1 MLDFRNTNTL
11 WASIIAET
19 LQRLGL
25 TTAVICPGSRSAPL
39 TIAFAQN
46 KLIETIPILD
56 ERSASFFA
64 LGTAK
69 KSGVP
74 TALIC
79 TSGTAAANFY
89 PAIIEA
95 RESRI
100 PLLILTA
107 DRPPELR
114 DCHAGQ
120 AIDQIKLYGNYP
132 NWQAELAIPA
142 ASIGMLDY
150 VRQTIVYAIE
160 RSTFPTPGPVHLNIP
175 LRDPLVPI
183 SDIAVEALE
192 TQFDIADFF
201 AGLEPFFAAETS
213 TPPSPPLL
221 RGGERS
227 AVESIVAAETSTPP
241 SPPLLRGGERSAV
254 ESIVAA
260 ETSTPPSPPL
270 LRGGERSAVE
280 SIVAAETSTPPSPP
294 LLRGGERSAIEQWQ
308 KCSRG
313 IIIAG
318 VAQPEDAEKYCSAIG
333 KISQLLNWPVLAEGL
348 SPLRNRA
355 QLNPHLISTYDLIL
369 RNREL
374 AEKLT
379 PEIAI
384 QIGDLPTS
392 KELRNWLEKTQPKR
406 YIIDPSHHNLDPLH
420 GPTIHLRTSIEN
432 LATLLTLVPPLTKGG
447 LGGVQ
452 TSATTNNISPQIPPL
467 TKGNSPHV
475 PPLTKGG
482 LGGVQTSATTN
493 NISPQIPPLT
503 KGNSPHAP
511 PLTKGGLGGVLISPS
526 HEYIQLWHNT
536 ETQIRLTIDQ
546 KFSST
551 NNIIEPKVSWLLSQI
566 LPPGTPIFISNSM
579 PVRDVEFFWKP
590 NNLEIKP
597 FFNRGANG
605 IDGTLSTAL
614 GVAHRNQSSILLTG
628 DLTLLHDTNGFLIK
642 NKFVGHLTIILI
654 NNNGGGIFEMLPVA
668 KFDPP
673 FEEFFATPQDINFAQ
688 LCATYGVEHEI
699 IDDWEQFKEKLSF
712 LANNGIR
719 VLELQTNRR
728 TDAKWRQ
735 DNLSKF
741 AKGSQSGL

>member
-1 MLDFRNTNTL
+1 MPIDFRNTNTV
-11 WASIIAET
+11 WASVLAET

-46 KLIETIPILD
+46 KKIETIPILD

-64 LGTAK
+64 LGIAK
-69 KSGVP
+69 KSGLP

-100 PLLILTA
+100 PLLIFTA

-120 AIDQIKLYGNYP
+120 AIDQVKIYGNYP
-132 NWQAELAIPA
+132 NWQAELAIPS
-142 ASIGMLDY
+142 ASRGMLDY
-150 VRQTIVYAIE
+150 LRQTIVYAWE
-160 RSTFPTPGPVHLNIP
+160 RSQFPTPGPVHLNLP
-175 LRDPLVPI
+175 FRDPLIPI
-183 SDIAVEALE
+183 PDIAVEALE
-192 TQFDIADFF
+192 TQFNPEDFF
-201 AGLEPFFAAETS
+201 AGLEPLFAGETS

-221 RGGERS
+221 RGGE
-227 AVESIVAAETSTPP
+227 ESTMQ
-241 SPPLLRGGERSAV
+241 
-254 ESIVAA
+254 
-260 ETSTPPSPPL
+260 
-270 LRGGERSAVE
+270 
-280 SIVAAETSTPPSPP
+280 
-294 LLRGGERSAIEQWQ
+294 QWQ
-308 KCSRG
+308 KCSKG

-318 VAQPEDAEKYCSAIG
+318 VAQPHFPEKYCSAIA
-333 KISQLLNWPVLAEGL
+333 KISKSLNWPVLAEGL
-348 SPLRNRA
+348 SPVRNYA

-374 AEKLT
+374 ADKLT

-392 KELRNWLEKTQPKR
+392 KELRNWLDKTQAKR
-406 YIIDPSHHNLDPLH
+406 YIIDPSHHNFDPLH
-420 GPTIHLRTSIEN
+420 GQTIHLRTSVEN
-432 LATLLTLVPPLTKGG
+432 LATNLATILTLVPPLIKGESTLVPPLIKGG
-447 LGGVQ
+447 LGGDRAP
-452 TSATTNNISPQIPPL
+452 ATTNISPQIPPL
-467 TKGNSPHV
+467 NKDELTQT
-475 PPLTKGG
+475 PPL
-482 LGGVQTSATTN
+482 N
-493 NISPQIPPLT
+493 N
-503 KGNSPHAP
+503 
-511 PLTKGGLGGVLISPS
+511 GGLGGVLTSPS
-526 HEYIQLWHNT
+526 NEYLQLWRNT
-536 ETQIRLTIDQ
+536 EIQVRQTIDQ
-546 KFSST
+546 KISAI

-566 LPPGTPIFISNSM
+566 LPPATPIFIANSM

-590 NNLEIKP
+590 NNLEIKA

-614 GVAHRNQSSILLTG
+614 GVAHRNQSSIMLTG

-642 NKFVGHLTIILI
+642 NKLVGHLTIILI

-673 FEEFFATPQDINFAQ
+673 FEEFFATPQQINFAQ
-688 LCATYGVEHEI
+688 LCATYGVEHEVI
-699 IDDWEQFKEKLSF
+699 EDWEQFKQKLIS
-712 LANNGIR
+712 LPNSGIR
-719 VLELQTNRR
+719 VLELQTDRR
-728 TDAKWRQ
+728 ADAKWRQ

-741 AKGSQSGL
+741 AKDL

>member
-64 LGTAK
+64 LGIAK

-120 AIDQIKLYGNYP
+120 AIDQVKLYGNYP
-132 NWQAELAIPA
+132 NWQAELAIPS

-175 LRDPLVPI
+175 LRDPLVPVPEP
-183 SDIAVEALE
+183 AVESLE
-192 TQFDIADFF
+192 TQFN
-201 AGLEPFFAAETS
+201 PQQFFAAVEPIFAGETS

-221 RGGERS
+221 RGGEEG
-227 AVESIVAAETSTPP
+227 A
-241 SPPLLRGGERSAV
+241 LR
-254 ESIVAA
+254 
-260 ETSTPPSPPL
+260 
-270 LRGGERSAVE
+270 
-280 SIVAAETSTPPSPP
+280 
-294 LLRGGERSAIEQWQ
+294 QWPE
-308 KCSRG
+308 CSKG

-374 AEKLT
+374 ADKLT

-384 QIGDLPTS
+384 QIGDLPT
-392 KELRNWLEKTQPKR
+392 
-406 YIIDPSHHNLDPLH
+406 
-420 GPTIHLRTSIEN
+420 
-432 LATLLTLVPPLTKGG
+432 
-447 LGGVQ
+447 
-452 TSATTNNISPQIPPL
+452 
-467 TKGNSPHV
+467 
-475 PPLTKGG
+475 
-482 LGGVQTSATTN
+482 
-493 NISPQIPPLT
+493 
-503 KGNSPHAP
+503 
-511 PLTKGGLGGVLISPS
+511 
-526 HEYIQLWHNT
+526 
-536 ETQIRLTIDQ
+536 
-546 KFSST
+546 
-551 NNIIEPKVSWLLSQI
+551 
-566 LPPGTPIFISNSM
+566 
-579 PVRDVEFFWKP
+579 
-590 NNLEIKP
+590 
-597 FFNRGANG
+597 
-605 IDGTLSTAL
+605 
-614 GVAHRNQSSILLTG
+614 
-628 DLTLLHDTNGFLIK
+628 
-642 NKFVGHLTIILI
+642 
-654 NNNGGGIFEMLPVA
+654 
-668 KFDPP
+668 
-673 FEEFFATPQDINFAQ
+673 
-688 LCATYGVEHEI
+688 
-699 IDDWEQFKEKLSF
+699 
-712 LANNGIR
+712 
-719 VLELQTNRR
+719 
-728 TDAKWRQ
+728 
-735 DNLSKF
+735 
-741 AKGSQSGL
+741 